1 MTTEKEL
8 AKLIQEG
15 DEKAYKTAFELYYTG
30 LVSYGNHMVQNM
42 EVSRGMVQEV
52 FLKLWEN
59 RALISVHSS
68 LKAYLFTAIN
78 NRALNHIRHNKI
90 KRAFQEQYVSTWVYG
105 ESNQIEIDPF
115 LQNAIEKAI
124 NSLPPKAYQSFVL
137 TQIDGL
143 SIREAAQI
151 LQKAEKTIENHL
163 ARSRKILKQKLKKY
177 KS

>member
-8 AKLIQEG
+8 AKLIQQG

-30 LVSYGNHMVQNM
+30 LVSYGYHMVQNM

-52 FLKLWEN
+52 FLKLWEK
-59 RALISVHSS
+59 RALISVHTS

-78 NRALNHIRHNKI
+78 NKALNHIRHNKI
-90 KRAFQEQYVSTWVYG
+90 KRAFQEQYVSTWFYG
-105 ESNQIEIDPF
+105 GSDQMEIDPY

-124 NSLPPKAYQSFVL
+124 NSLPPKAYQSFAL

-151 LQKAEKTIENHL
+151 MQVAEKTIENQL